1 MSVNLNYQNIFKDRV
16 YLITGAAQGIGRELI
31 KQLYAD
37 GAAIFFTY
45 YKDKDHAV
53 SLMEELG
60 DDGTR
65 IRAQD
70 CDAREKNFAK
80 EIVKQAIDH
89 FGHIDG
95 LVNNAGYK
103 LDRSFA
109 LMTDE
114 EWEDQININLNS
126 VYAYSRAVIHPMLRQ
141 QYGRII
147 NMGAISGTIIAG
159 PYQVAY
165 GASKSALIGFTKSL
179 AWELGSKGINVNIVT
194 TGMANTAGIKFPEK
208 IRKVWAKNIPC
219 RRLATATEVAS
230 LVKYMLSPLGDY
242 ITGQNFIID
251 GGMSLLGFTN
261 FKVLLPDYYHGD
273 EELKSYNMP
282 KLQEALQD

>member
-1 MSVNLNYQNIFKDRV
+1 MGINLSYQNIFKDKV
-16 YLITGAAQGIGRELI
+16 YLVTGASQGIGRELV

-37 GAAIFFTY
+37 GASIFFTY
-45 YKDKDHAV
+45 YKDKTGAE
-53 SLMEELG
+53 SLIEELG
-60 DDGTR
+60 GNEK
-65 IRAQD
+65 IICCVE
-70 CDAREKNFAK
+70 CDAREMHSAK
-80 EIVKQAIDH
+80 EIIKNVIDR
-89 FGHIDG
+89 FGRIDG

-126 VYAYSRAVIHPMLRQ
+126 VYAYSRAVIHHMLRQ

-147 NMGAISGTIIAG
+147 NMGAISGTLIAG

-179 AWELGSKGINVNIVT
+179 AWELGPRGINVNMVT

-208 IRKVWAKNIPC
+208 IRKIWAKNVPC
-219 RRLATATEVAS
+219 RRLATADEVAS
-230 LVKYMLSPLGDY
+230 LVKYILSPLGDY
-242 ITGQNFIID
+242 MTGQNFIID

-261 FKVLLPDYYHGD
+261 FKVLLPEYYRGD
-273 EELKSYNMP
+273 KELKNYNVP